1 MNRRMS
7 WGHYVLEGGAYGF
20 QVSLI
25 DHRKEKLEENF
36 SLESLRD
43 SDVRMGD
50 FAFLTLT
57 I

>member
-1 MNRRMS
+1 MS
-7 WGHYVLEGGAYGF
+7 WRHYVLEGGAYGF
-20 QVSLI
+20 QASLI
-25 DHRKEKLEENF
+25 DHKKEKNFEEDF
-36 SLESLRD
+36 SLESLWD